1 MVKLKMPKLREKL
14 SAKEEFVARLLVAGF
29 IEPEIKN
36 ILKELQMKK
45 IKEPQI
51 RNILKVYRG

>member
-14 SAKEEFVARLLVAGF
+14 SAKEEFVARLLVEGF

-45 IKEPQI
+45 IKEAQI
-51 RNILKVYRG
+51 RNILKVYRS